1 MNKPLKFWR
10 FLFNALVLM
19 IISGH
24 SFSLAQAQTYTLE
37 MTGSLYANSIPHM
50 AADVSALVR
59 VNDKLHSYTRLE
71 FRPLTPGQIAHS
83 TSTGIEYTLFTSPK
97 LDMNSMVQAGVA
109 TGPDTT
115 SGVFTGGGNLV
126 IKPSWTKGF
135 QFVIAGEMVSSPTLG
150 GSEPQIRFGF
160 RYPLISQ

>member
-115 SGVFTGGGNLV
+115 SWVFTGGGNLV